1 MRILTGVQPS
11 GKLHLGNYF
20 SVIRKLVDYQ
30 NRSDLFCFV
39 ADLHALTS
47 FSNRENQSNN
57 TFDAVCDFLALGI
70 DPDKCTFWV
79 QSDLPEVTELSWYLS
94 MSITV
99 SQLQLAHSFKDKV
112 AKGINPSGGL
122 FIYPVLMAADIL
134 AFNSDKVPVGKDQK
148 QHLEYAR
155 DIAEKFN
162 AQYGETF
169 KLPEPEIDE
178 ETAIVP
184 GVDGAKMS
192 KSYGNTINFFDD
204 EKKLKKSVM
213 GIVTDSA
220 GIDDAKDPDK
230 SIIYSIHSLFLD
242 AKSRQQLREKFT
254 TPGTGYG
261 DLKKNLLND
270 ILEYFA
276 PQRKER
282 ERIAND
288 PAYVIETMKKGA
300 AKAKEVASHT
310 LETVRDRLGI
320 GIENRISSVR
330 GAAGK
335 NQ

>member
-30 NRSDLFCFV
+30 NNSDLFCFV
-39 ADLHALTS
+39 ADLHALTT
-47 FSNRENQSNN
+47 FSSAKNQTEN
-57 TFDAVCDFLALGI
+57 TYDAVCDFLALGI
-70 DPDKCTFWV
+70 DPDKCAFWI
-79 QSDLPEVTELSWYLS
+79 QSEVPEVTELTWYLS

-99 SQLQLAHSFKDKV
+99 PKLELAHSYKDKV
-112 AKGINPSGGL
+112 AKGIVPSGGL
-122 FIYPVLMAADIL
+122 FFYPVLMAADIL

-162 AQYGETF
+162 SQYGETF

-213 GIVTDSA
+213 GILTDSA
-220 GIDDAKDPDK
+220 GVEEPKDYEK
-230 SIIYSIHSLFLD
+230 SIIYAIHSLFLD
-242 AKSRQQLREKFT
+242 ESGKKDLQSRFT
-254 TPGTGYG
+254 NPGTGYG
-261 DLKKNLLND
+261 DLKKALLET
-270 ILEYFA
+270 ILDYFG
-276 PQRKER
+276 PYRKKR
-282 ERIAND
+282 EKISAD
-288 PAYVIETMKKGA
+288 PAYVRSVMKKGSDKARA
-300 AKAKEVASHT
+300 ASSQILDK
-310 LETVRDRLGI
+310 VRDRLGI
-320 GIENRISSVR
+320 GISKVSN
-330 GAAGK
+330 
-335 NQ
+335 

>member
-20 SVIRKLVDYQ
+20 SVIRKLVAYQ
-30 NRSDLFCFV
+30 DKTDLFCFV
-39 ADLHALTS
+39 ADLHALTTFTS
-47 FSNRENQSNN
+47 AKNQTEN
-57 TFDAVCDFLALGI
+57 TYDAVCDFLALGI
-70 DPDKCTFWV
+70 DPDKSTFWI
-79 QSDLPEVTELSWYLS
+79 QSEVPEVTELTWYLS

-99 SQLQLAHSFKDKV
+99 PKLELAHSYKDKV
-112 AKGINPSGGL
+112 AKGITPSGGL
-122 FIYPVLMAADIL
+122 FFYPVLMAADIL
-134 AFNSDKVPVGKDQK
+134 AFDSDRVPVGKDQK

-169 KLPEPEIDE
+169 KLPDPEIDE

-220 GIDDAKDPDK
+220 GVDEAKDYEK
-230 SIIYSIHSLFLD
+230 SVIYAIHSLFLD
-242 AKSRQQLREKFT
+242 TEERKALQNRFS

-261 DLKKNLLND
+261 DLKKALLEN
-270 ILEYFA
+270 ILDYFG
-276 PQRKER
+276 PYRKER
-282 ERIAND
+282 EKIAAD
-288 PAYVIETMKKGA
+288 PAYVKAVMKKGSD
-300 AKAKEVASHT
+300 KARNTASAI
-310 LETVRDRLGI
+310 LGKVRDRMGI
-320 GIENRISSVR
+320 GISRL
-330 GAAGK
+330 G
-335 NQ
+335 

>member
-20 SVIRKLVDYQ
+20 SVIRKLVAYQ
-30 NRSDLFCFV
+30 DKTDLFCFV
-39 ADLHALTS
+39 ADLHALTTFTS
-47 FSNRENQSNN
+47 AKNQTEN
-57 TFDAVCDFLALGI
+57 TYDAVCDFLALGI
-70 DPDKCTFWV
+70 DPDKSTFWI
-79 QSDLPEVTELSWYLS
+79 QSEVPEVTELTWYLS

-99 SQLQLAHSFKDKV
+99 PKLELAHSYKDKV
-112 AKGINPSGGL
+112 AKGITPSGGL
-122 FIYPVLMAADIL
+122 FFYPVLMAADIL
-134 AFNSDKVPVGKDQK
+134 AFDSDRVPVGKDQK

-169 KLPEPEIDE
+169 KLPDPEIDE

-220 GIDDAKDPDK
+220 GVDEAKDYEK
-230 SIIYSIHSLFLD
+230 SVIYAIHSLFLD
-242 AKSRQQLREKFT
+242 TEGRKALQNRFS

-261 DLKKNLLND
+261 DLKKALLEN
-270 ILEYFA
+270 ILDYFG
-276 PQRKER
+276 PYRKER
-282 ERIAND
+282 EKIAAD
-288 PAYVIETMKKGA
+288 PAYVKAVMKKGSD
-300 AKAKEVASHT
+300 KARNTASVI
-310 LETVRDRLGI
+310 LGKVRDRMGI
-320 GIENRISSVR
+320 GISRL
-330 GAAGK
+330 G
-335 NQ
+335 

>member
-20 SVIRKLVDYQ
+20 SVIRKLVAYQ
-30 NRSDLFCFV
+30 DKTDLFCFV
-39 ADLHALTS
+39 ADLHALTTFTS
-47 FSNRENQSNN
+47 AKNQTEN
-57 TFDAVCDFLALGI
+57 TYDAVCDFLALGI
-70 DPDKCTFWV
+70 DPDKSTFWI
-79 QSDLPEVTELSWYLS
+79 QSEVPEVTELTWYLS

-99 SQLQLAHSFKDKV
+99 PKLELAHSYKDKV
-112 AKGINPSGGL
+112 AKGITPSGGL
-122 FIYPVLMAADIL
+122 FFYPVLMAADIL
-134 AFNSDKVPVGKDQK
+134 AFDSDRVPVGKDQK

-169 KLPEPEIDE
+169 KLPDPEIDE

-220 GIDDAKDPDK
+220 GVDEAKDYEK
-230 SIIYSIHSLFLD
+230 SVIYAIHSLFLD
-242 AKSRQQLREKFT
+242 TEERKALQNRFS

-261 DLKKNLLND
+261 DLKKALLEN
-270 ILEYFA
+270 ILDYFG
-276 PQRKER
+276 PYRKER
-282 ERIAND
+282 EKIAAD
-288 PAYVIETMKKGA
+288 PTYVKAVMKKGSD
-300 AKAKEVASHT
+300 KARNTASAI
-310 LETVRDRLGI
+310 LGKVRDRMGI
-320 GIENRISSVR
+320 GISRL
-330 GAAGK
+330 G
-335 NQ
+335 